1 MRTATDAAGVTA
13 ELAAVPAHE
22 RVALVDPRFVGH
34 AHALRL
40 ALTDPRFPAAT
51 VRGALTAQPE
61 ARAVLVRAVTAAAA
75 TARTSDGGA
84 PTAAPAP
91 GSAESPEHVA
101 ASTVVPTTVP
111 DRAEETQP
119 PVGSAPGPGADDRSG
134 DAGAP
139 GAAVASGAADRADAA
154 VHAPDAAHASG
165 EYAESRSR
173 TRPSGA
179 ATALGAAAAPTT
191 AGAVGRATRT
201 DAPGTTAPD
210 RAAGTGVRAGGAAHA
225 ADSFATRSPSE
236 SSAEVATMGAANAPN
251 AAAPGEAAHVASPD
265 RTADGLAAPSRSVA
279 PAEVAATHGAA
290 DAHSWVDDIA
300 AALDAGGVALHRP
313 ELGVLVAS
321 VPADAL
327 SRAKAQ
333 DAVDAVDDER
343 VRLRSAVKAR
353 DGFFTTFC
361 ISPYSR
367 YIARWCARRG
377 LTPNQVTTA
386 SLLTALIAA
395 ACAATGTRPGFVSA
409 GVLLI
414 ASFVLDCT
422 DGQLA
427 RYSLQYSTLGAW
439 LDATFDR
446 AKEYAYYAGL
456 ALGAARA
463 DGDDV
468 WALALGAMV
477 LQTCRHVVDFAFNE
491 ANHDATGNTSP
502 TAALSGRLDSVGWT
516 VWVRRMIVLPIGE
529 RWAMIAVLTAFT
541 TPRITF
547 YATLIGCALAACYT
561 TAGRVLRS
569 LTRRAG
575 RTDRAARALAELAD
589 SGPLAELV
597 AKAAPRGAS
606 SYLAPVSAAL
616 GATAVLA
623 GAAATGFG
631 SWVPVGCAVLYAV
644 LAGVAVTAPL
654 KGPLDWLVPPLFR
667 AAEYG
672 TILILAA
679 CSEVN
684 GALPAAFG
692 LVAAVAY
699 HHYDTVY
706 RIRGGTGAPP
716 HRLVRAI
723 GGHEGRTVAV
733 TAAAALLHH
742 QNQGFTIALTALAA
756 ALALA
761 VLIESIRFWVSS
773 GAPAVHDESGEPA

>member
-1 MRTATDAAGVTA
+1 MAGSSLEGDLRSLGFDVRTAADAAGVTA
-13 ELAAVPAHE
+13 ALAAVPARE

-34 AHALRL
+34 VHALRL
-40 ALTDPRFPAAT
+40 ALTDPRFPAAAT
-51 VRGALTAQPE
+51 RGALSVQPE
-61 ARAVLVRAVTAAAA
+61 ARTALARAAAA
-75 TARTSDGGA
+75 SAAGNGGGA
-84 PTAAPAP
+84 LPAVP
-91 GSAESPEHVA
+91 
-101 ASTVVPTTVP
+101 ASVPATVP
-111 DRAEETQP
+111 GGAGPAQP
-119 PVGSAPGPGADDRSG
+119 PVGSAPDPGA
-134 DAGAP
+134 GA
-139 GAAVASGAADRADAA
+139 S
-154 VHAPDAAHASG
+154 
-165 EYAESRSR
+165 
-173 TRPSGA
+173 
-179 ATALGAAAAPTT
+179 
-191 AGAVGRATRT
+191 AVGAL
-201 DAPGTTAPD
+201 
-210 RAAGTGVRAGGAAHA
+210 
-225 ADSFATRSPSE
+225 
-236 SSAEVATMGAANAPN
+236 
-251 AAAPGEAAHVASPD
+251 AAAPGEAAP
-265 RTADGLAAPSRSVA
+265 
-279 PAEVAATHGAA
+279 AATPGAA
-290 DAHSWVDDIA
+290 DAPSWVDDIA
-300 AALDAGGVALHRP
+300 ARLDADGVAVHRP
-313 ELGVLVAS
+313 ELGVLVAA
-321 VPADAL
+321 VPGDAPA
-327 SRAKAQ
+327 RARAR

-343 VRLRSAVKAR
+343 VRLRSAVKSR

-516 VWVRRMIVLPIGE
+516 VWLRRMVVLPIGE

-547 YATLIGCALAACYT
+547 AVLLIGCALAACYT

-569 LTRRAG
+569 LTRRAE

-589 SGPLAELV
+589 SGPLAESA
-597 AKAAPRGAS
+597 AKAAARKAG
-606 SYLAPVSAAL
+606 SYLAPLSAAL
-616 GATAVLA
+616 GAAAVLA
-623 GAAATGFG
+623 GTAAAGFG

-644 LAGVAVTAPL
+644 LAGVAVAAPL

-679 CSEVN
+679 RSEVN

-716 HRLVRAI
+716 RRLVRAI
-723 GGHEGRTVAV
+723 GGHEGRTVVV
-733 TAAAALLHH
+733 TLAAALLHH

-756 ALALA
+756 ALALT

-773 GAPAVHDESGEPA
+773 KAPAVHDETGEPA